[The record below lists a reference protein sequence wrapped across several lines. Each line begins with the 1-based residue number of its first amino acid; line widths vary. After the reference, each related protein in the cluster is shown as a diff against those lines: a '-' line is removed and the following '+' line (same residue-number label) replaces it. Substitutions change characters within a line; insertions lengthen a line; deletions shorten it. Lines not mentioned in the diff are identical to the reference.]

1 LIAGAPIFA
10 EKPASSAGIAP
21 KEFPML
27 ATWFVFATGT
37 TSGPEPFDWLHSPIV
52 WAAAGVVGLLLL
64 MWLTMLYIPNQ
75 QVGVVEKLWSLRG
88 SVPEGSI
95 LALEGEAGFQA
106 DLLRGGVHFGYWRW
120 QYRIHKAP
128 LVTIPQGK
136 IGYVY
141 ARDGEPLPPSQTVG
155 RVVACNNFQ
164 DARAFLGEPADGQTE
179 ERHGQRGRQ
188 RAILREGVYAIN
200 PALFVVITEDAAYR
214 LSQLTGSREREVLAG
229 WQEQL
234 RKIDGFSPVVVG
246 ASARSLESV
255 AVSRRSMT
263 RSSEESSGAAMTIRC
278 PGCDHEFTVPA
289 SHSSSETRT
298 VKCPH
303 CNMPIKIFG
312 AEIPEAPG
320 PLDAEAQ
327 RGVDTISIVTVH
339 DGPSLPPGEIIA
351 PGVGNDASDPN
362 YHNNYQDPEAF
373 LLAGGRRGR
382 QYVPLT
388 DGTYFINRWFATVE
402 MIPKT
407 VVPIG
412 YVGVVVSYYGRV
424 GRDLSGDAFRH
435 GERVAEGERGV
446 WERPLGPGKYPFN
459 TYAGNVILVP
469 TTNFVL
475 HWITGKTESHRYDE
489 SLRSIDL
496 VTKDAY
502 EPLLP
507 LSVVVHIDYQKAPSV
522 IQRFGDVKKLI
533 TQTLDPMLS
542 AYFRDIAHKKTM
554 LELLHQRDTIQG
566 EARDE
571 LRRKFR
577 DFDIECVD
585 VLIGKPDTAEAGG
598 KIETLLEQLR
608 VRQLSIEQLETYERQ
623 RTAAEK
629 LRTLNEAQAQAA
641 MQTQLTNS
649 RVQIQIAESQAEADL
664 ARARKNAEQT
674 VVNADAELARARR
687 AAEQTVITAEA
698 DGRQRTLAGR
708 GEAQR
713 VMQIGLSEATVLLRK
728 IASFGDPRLYAL
740 SVVTEHLTQS
750 KQPLVPER
758 VFMAGGNGEPNATAG
773 GTSGMLGML
782 LSLLVAEK
790 SGFHPVEAGEM
801 TGLKEISDRLT
812 QDALE
817 SLRQSANPVVA
828 VEKTG
833 KANGAPKG

>member
-1 LIAGAPIFA
+1 MSTLNLLLANATDWPLLFTQI
-10 EKPASSAGIAP
+10 GIALVVL
-21 KEFPML
+21 FVL
-27 ATWFVFATGT
+27 A
-37 TSGPEPFDWLHSPIV
+37 
-52 WAAAGVVGLLLL
+52 GLFS
-64 MWLTMLYIPNQ
+64 WLTMRYIPNQ
-75 QVGVVEKLWSLRG
+75 QVGVIEKLWSRAG
-88 SVPEGSI
+88 SVGEGGI
-95 LALEGEAGFQA
+95 IALNGEAGYQA
-106 DLLRGGVHFGYWRW
+106 NLLRGGMHFGYWRW
-120 QYRIHKAP
+120 QYRIHRVP

-141 ARDGEPLPPSQTVG
+141 ARDGEPLPPSQTLG
-155 RVVACNNFQ
+155 RVVPCNNFQ
-164 DARAFLGEPADGQTE
+164 DAYAFLGQGEGKETAP
-179 ERHGQRGRQ
+179 GQRGRQ

-200 PALFVVITEDAAYR
+200 PALFVVITEDAVYR
-214 LSQLTGSREREVLAG
+214 LHISGQRDLETLMS
-229 WQEQL
+229 WQSEL
-234 RKIDGFSPVVVG
+234 RRLNGFSPVVVG
-246 ASARSLESV
+246 ASMRTLEAGNDQDAPVPRRARASATS
-255 AVSRRSMT
+255 T
-263 RSSEESSGAAMTIRC
+263 EELTIRC
-278 PGCDHEFTVPA
+278 PGCQETFTIPA
-289 SHSSSETRT
+289 SDVTGAGRS
-298 VKCPH
+298 VKCPK
-303 CNMPIKIFG
+303 CAQTIRIAGQP
-312 AEIPEAPG
+312 IPEAPV
-320 PLDAEAQ
+320 PLDAEGQ
-327 RGVDTISIVTVH
+327 RGVDTIAIITVH

-351 PGVGNDASDPN
+351 PGVGNDNQDSN
-362 YHNNYQDPEAF
+362 YHNNFQDPEAF
-373 LLAGGRRGR
+373 LRAGGRRGR

-412 YVGVVVSYYGRV
+412 YVGVVVSYYGRI
-424 GRDLSGDAFRH
+424 GRDLSGDTFRH

-489 SLRSIDL
+489 TLRSIDL

-542 AYFRDIAHKKTM
+542 AYFRDVAHKKTM
-554 LELLHQRDTIQG
+554 LELLHMRDAIQN
-566 EARDE
+566 EAREE

-608 VRQLSIEQLETYERQ
+608 LRQLSIEQLETYERQ
-623 RTAAEK
+623 RVAAEK
-629 LRTLNEAQAQAA
+629 QRTLNEAQAQAA

-649 RVQIQIAESQAEADL
+649 RVQIQIAESQGE
-664 ARARKNAEQT
+664 
-674 VVNADAELARARR
+674 AELARARKTADQTVVAADADLER
-687 AAEQTVITAEA
+687 ARRHAQQLVVAADADLAKSRRQAEQTVVTAEA
-698 DGRQRTLAGR
+698 ESQQRILAGR

-713 VMQIGLSEATVLLRK
+713 VMQVGLSEALVLLRK

-740 SVVTEHLTQS
+740 SIITEQLTHS
-750 KQPLVPER
+750 NQPLVPER
-758 VFMAGGNGEPNATAG
+758 VFVSGGNGEHAG
-773 GTSGMLGML
+773 GVGGASGMLGTL

-790 SGFHPVEAGEM
+790 SGFQPVDTAELS
-801 TGLKEISDRLT
+801 GLKEISERLT
-812 QDALE
+812 RDALE
-817 SLRQSANPVVA
+817 ALKQ
-828 VEKTG
+828 
-833 KANGAPKG
+833 APPAAETKQPLDGVGQR

>member
-1 LIAGAPIFA
+1 MSPLPTPFA
-10 EKPASSAGIAP
+10 ADPN
-21 KEFPML
+21 L
-27 ATWFVFATGT
+27 LDW
-37 TSGPEPFDWLHSPIV
+37 SGPLGLAV
-52 WAAAGVVGLLLL
+52 LGVLLVALLLL
-64 MWLTMLYIPNQ
+64 VFSWLSVRYIPNQ
-75 QVGVVEKLWSLRG
+75 QGGIVEKIWSRSG
-88 SVPEGSI
+88 SVPEGAI
-95 LALEGEAGFQA
+95 IALGGEAGFQA
-106 DLLRGGVHFGYWRW
+106 DLLRGGLHFGLWRW
-120 QYRIHKAP
+120 QYRVHKAP

-141 ARDGEPLPPSQTVG
+141 ARDGESLAPSQTLG
-155 RVVACNNFQ
+155 RVVPCNNFQ
-164 DARAFLGEPADGQTE
+164 DARAFLGGENSAP
-179 ERHGQRGRQ
+179 RGQRGRQ

-200 PALFVVITEDAAYR
+200 PALFVVITEDAVYR
-214 LSQLTGSREREVLAG
+214 LNLEGQRELATLVS
-229 WQEQL
+229 WQKEL
-234 RKIDGFSPVVVG
+234 RSIDGFSPVVVG
-246 ASARSLESV
+246 ASLRSLEGRGEDEILTV
-255 AVSRRSMT
+255 RRVK
-263 RSSEESSGAAMTIRC
+263 RPEPGEEMSLRC
-278 PGCDHEFTVPA
+278 PACGHRFTITAP
-289 SHSSSETRT
+289 SHADEGRT
-298 VKCPH
+298 VKCPN
-303 CNMPIKIFG
+303 CAQAVRILG
-312 AEIPEAPG
+312 AVMPEAPA
-320 PLDAEAQ
+320 PLDAEAV
-327 RGVDTISIVTVH
+327 RSVDTIGIVTVH

-351 PGVGNDASDPN
+351 PGVGNDLNAPD

-373 LLAGGRRGR
+373 LRAGGRRGR

-407 VVPIG
+407 VVQIG

-459 TYAGNVILVP
+459 TYAGNVIQVP

-475 HWITGKTESHRYDE
+475 HWITGRTEAHRYDE

-554 LELLHQRDTIQG
+554 LELLHQRDAIQA
-566 EARDE
+566 EAREE

-608 VRQLSIEQLETYERQ
+608 QRQLSIEQLETYERQ
-623 RTAAEK
+623 RAAVDK
-629 LRTLNEAQAQAA
+629 LKTLNEAQAQAT
-641 MQTQLTNS
+641 MQTQLTNA
-649 RVQIQIAESQAEADL
+649 RVQAQIAEQQGEADL
-664 ARARKNAEQT
+664 ARARKQAEQT
-674 VVNADAELARARR
+674 VVNAEAELARARR
-687 AAEQTVITAEA
+687 QAEQTVLTAEA
-698 DGRQRTLAGR
+698 DARQRTLAGR

-713 VMQIGLSEATVLLRK
+713 VLQVGLSEAVVLMRK

-740 SVVTEHLTQS
+740 SIVTEQLTHS
-750 KQPLVPER
+750 EQPLVPER
-758 VFMAGGNGEPNATAG
+758 VFVAGGAGEPNGTAG
-773 GTSGMLGML
+773 SSSGMLGML
-782 LSLLVAEK
+782 LSLLVAER
-790 SGFHPVEAGEM
+790 SGFQPVDAGEIS
-801 TGLKEISDRLT
+801 GLKELGERLT
-812 QDALE
+812 RDAME
-817 SLRQSANPVVA
+817 SLRQAA
-828 VEKTG
+828 
-833 KANGAPKG
+833 ANGEGKTS